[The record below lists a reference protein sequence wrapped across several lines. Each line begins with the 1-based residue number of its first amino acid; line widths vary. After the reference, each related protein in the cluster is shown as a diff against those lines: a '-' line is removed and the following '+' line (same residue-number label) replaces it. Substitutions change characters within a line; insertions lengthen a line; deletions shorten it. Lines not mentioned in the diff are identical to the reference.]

1 MREHEYEP
9 IPGLPEKLPEGEYI
23 VWQGRPN
30 ARAVA
35 TRVFHAR
42 TIALYFVALVA
53 VHMVYRLMDGAVM
66 ADILLDTAWQA
77 ALSAVAVGMLTFLAR
92 LYARGSIITM
102 TNKRLVMRSGVAL
115 PMIVNIP
122 WSNVK
127 KAGLRVCT
135 DGTGDILLTPVDDR
149 RLFYFMLWPYVR
161 PWHFRPVQPLLR
173 GIEQPQ
179 AVARRLAEVI
189 AEERE
194 TDIRPAPAPSQSSAQ
209 GSSDYEQPIPAL

>member
-1 MREHEYEP
+1 
-9 IPGLPEKLPEGEYI
+9 
-23 VWQGRPN
+23 
-30 ARAVA
+30 
-35 TRVFHAR
+35 
-42 TIALYFVALVA
+42 
-53 VHMVYRLMDGAVM
+53 
-66 ADILLDTAWQA
+66 
-77 ALSAVAVGMLTFLAR
+77 
-92 LYARGSIITM
+92 
-102 TNKRLVMRSGVAL
+102 
-115 PMIVNIP
+115 MIVNIP

>member
-23 VWQGRPN
+23 VWQGRPS
-30 ARAVA
+30 AKAVA
-35 TRVFHAR
+35 TRVFHTR
-42 TIALYFVALVA
+42 TIALYFAVLVA
-53 VHMVYRLMDGAVM
+53 VHVVYRLMDGAIM

-77 ALSAVAVGMLTFLAR
+77 ALSAIAVGMLTFLAR

-122 WSNVK
+122 WSNVHR
-127 KAGLRVCT
+127 AGLRVCT

-173 GIEQPQ
+173 GIEQPHT
-179 AVARRLAEVI
+179 VASRLAEVI

-194 TDIRPAPAPSQSSAQ
+194 IDSQPTPAPSSASVEDS
-209 GSSDYEQPIPAL
+209 GKYEQPIPAL